1 MASVPPVICSHW
13 ISVTPSCYAEMS
25 GNITEKARPRAV
37 RSVDE
42 RLTTSTRVTE
52 NSSSERPTNG
62 TWLAESSGSDR
73 PTNGTRLAG
82 SSGSERPTN
91 GTRLAENSGYER
103 CKLDIWRCLS
113 GIMESGVKYIEKP
126 QGLMGWVLR
135 NLRIWIRSK
144 HTQYSRASEI
154 VFLNQFRII
163 LFYFKKCLFLQL
175 N

>member
-1 MASVPPVICSHW
+1 
-13 ISVTPSCYAEMS
+13 MS

-37 RSVDE
+37 RSVDL
-42 RLTTSTRVTE
+42 RLTNSTRVTE
-52 NSSSERPTNG
+52 NSGSERPTNG

-82 SSGSERPTN
+82 SSGLERPTN

-126 QGLMGWVLR
+126 QGLMG
-135 NLRIWIRSK
+135 
-144 HTQYSRASEI
+144 
-154 VFLNQFRII
+154 
-163 LFYFKKCLFLQL
+163 
-175 N
+175 